1 MKLKKLPGF
10 SLGLI
15 ALAVGNAYATQLLD
29 DYSILS
35 YITDEESPIEI
46 KDNNSISNG
55 EYLTTKD
62 ESHAVK
68 VDDGVT
74 GYINNAS
81 VMTSGDGSY
90 GISVDSHNKVLYIS
104 DSDIKTSGSV
114 SDKGN
119 NQDVNGGITASAVV
133 SEFGGTIVMNGDNSV
148 ETRGAYSAGL
158 LSQVNDSGIVE
169 NNTRL
174 ETTDKTNIVTYGE
187 NAVGVLACSSP
198 GESRTCV
205 DAVDDEVS
213 DSNSYEVISRAD
225 LKMNGGSITTNG
237 TNSYGAYANGEK
249 AYINLDYVAL
259 ETGEHGS
266 YAVAIR
272 QGNIDIK
279 NSSITTKGTKAPIA
293 KIYNGGELFFSNV
306 TAVSE
311 QDKGISIDASNI
323 DSQAKIALSSVELS
337 SALDSIDVNKTTTD
351 VSILNRSIITPGN
364 NILVNNTGGG
374 LNIISSDSTLN
385 GATKLVSGTTTL
397 KLSENTIW
405 NMKDDSVVIH
415 LTNSDSIIN
424 LSYDDGQTFT
434 QGKTLTVKGNYVG
447 NNGQLNIRT
456 VLGDDKSATDR
467 LIVEGNTSGSTTVYV
482 KNAGGSGAAT
492 LNGIELITV
501 NGDESPA
508 DAFRQGDARIAAGA
522 FEYQLK
528 QQGKNWY
535 LTSYQSVNEEDN
547 SSEGNSESTETPTP
561 VLRPEAGSYVA
572 NLAAANTLFVMR
584 LNDRAGETRYIDPVT
599 EQERS
604 SRLWLRQVGG
614 HNAWRDSNGQLRTT
628 SHRYVSQLGAD
639 LLTGGFTDSD
649 SWRLGVMAGY
659 ARDYNSTHS
668 SVSDY
673 RSKGSVRGYSAGLY
687 ATWFADDISKKGA
700 YIDAWAQYSW
710 FKNSVKGDEL
720 AYESY
725 SAKGATVSLE
735 AGYGFALNKSFGL
748 EAAKYTWIFQP
759 QAQAIWMGVDHN
771 AHTEANGSRIEND
784 ANNNIQTRLGF
795 RTFIRTQE
803 KNSGP
808 HGDDF
813 EPFVEMNWIHNSKD
827 FAVSMNGVKVEQ
839 DGARNLGEI
848 KLGVN

>member
-1 MKLKKLPGF
+1 MVFL
-10 SLGLI
+10 LI
-15 ALAVGNAYATQLLD
+15 V
-29 DYSILS
+29 
-35 YITDEESPIEI
+35 IT
-46 KDNNSISNG
+46 K
-55 EYLTTKD
+55 Y
-62 ESHAVK
+62 
-68 VDDGVT
+68 
-74 GYINNAS
+74 
-81 VMTSGDGSY
+81 
-90 GISVDSHNKVLYIS
+90 YIS

-279 NSSITTKGTKAPIA
+279 NSFIITKGTKSPIA

-306 TAVSE
+306 TAISV

-323 DSQAKIALSSVELS
+323 DSHAKIELLSVELS
-337 SALDSIDVNKTTTD
+337 SALDSIDVNKTTTNL
-351 VSILNRSIITPGN
+351 SILNRSVVMPGN
-364 NILVNNTGGG
+364 NILVNNTGGN

-385 GATKLVSGTTTL
+385 GTTKLVSGTTTL

-405 NMKDDSVVIH
+405 NMKDDSVVTH

-528 QQGKNWY
+528 QQGKNLY

-547 SSEGNSESTETPTP
+547 SSEGNSESTEMPTP

-604 SRLWLRQVGG
+604 SRLWLRQIGG

-649 SWRLGVMAGY
+649 SWRLGVLAGY

-771 AHTEANGSRIEND
+771 AHT
-784 ANNNIQTRLGF
+784 
-795 RTFIRTQE
+795 
-803 KNSGP
+803 
-808 HGDDF
+808 
-813 EPFVEMNWIHNSKD
+813 
-827 FAVSMNGVKVEQ
+827 
-839 DGARNLGEI
+839 
-848 KLGVN
+848 